1 MTDTSKL
8 DERRASLGAA
18 LADAMARAQAR
29 RNMDNDSIGAVLGV
43 LNDDL
48 DQIVHTDR
56 DEADRA
62 YDRIEARLAAERIRI
77 EDDLEDEDR

>member
-8 DERRASLGAA
+8 DKRRANLSAA

-29 RNMDNDSIGAVLGV
+29 RNMDNNSIGAALGA

-48 DQIVHTDR
+48 DEIVHADR